1 MDDNPTILV
10 VVGDLHAGSEYGLCP
25 PRATLDGGGS
35 YRSNKWQRWLWRN
48 WLDFWGR
55 VAAIEG
61 RKIYAFNGDLIQGQP
76 FRDVQ
81 LWTVNTKDQ
90 EQAATE
96 CIATAIEIAPAEAL
110 FFVRGTESHTGKAG
124 QSDERIAAQFVKV
137 EDGNPASHFR
147 LDLEIDDV
155 RVMIKHHPSSRSMRV
170 YTTGG
175 AVNRAVAQLLT
186 IAGKYGYPAPHLAIW
201 GHTHRIEDSGQTW
214 PNCRGIYGPCWQLE
228 TAYGHR
234 ITDEPPSVGS
244 VVAAIKDG
252 GYTAEVIQY
261 LLPRRKAIKL

>member
-90 EQAATE
+90 EQAAIQ
-96 CIATAIEIAPAEAL
+96 CIEQAIDIAPAEAL
-110 FFVRGTESHTGKAG
+110 FFVRGTES
-124 QSDERIAAQFVKV
+124 I
-137 EDGNPASHFR
+137 PAR
-147 LDLEIDDV
+147 LG
-155 RVMIKHHPSSRSMRV
+155 RVTNGSRLSS
-170 YTTGG
+170 
-175 AVNRAVAQLLT
+175 
-186 IAGKYGYPAPHLAIW
+186 
-201 GHTHRIEDSGQTW
+201 
-214 PNCRGIYGPCWQLE
+214 
-228 TAYGHR
+228 
-234 ITDEPPSVGS
+234 
-244 VVAAIKDG
+244 
-252 GYTAEVIQY
+252 
-261 LLPRRKAIKL
+261 